1 LYKRSGDC
9 QEPKRAGRRLG
20 YAAALVSWLELAWDV
35 GVGLHTVQ
43 AVRIYLRTDGEK
55 MRMEMARGLQACDGM
70 AA

>member
-1 LYKRSGDC
+1 
-9 QEPKRAGRRLG
+9 
-20 YAAALVSWLELAWDV
+20 LELAWDV